1 MTSKCVQEF
10 SNEYVIKIRLRVV
23 VRSDGEGSD
32 YVFSFFKNDLCPTSD

>member
-10 SNEYVIKIRLRVV
+10 SNEYVIKIRLRV